1 MTIRRLRHAVADLP
15 DYLRWAAEG
24 AWILAL
30 SYFIAYLETL
40 AVSNVGGKTIPC
52 LLLFSVCLTM
62 HKSG

>member
-40 AVSNVGGKTIPC
+40 AVSNVGGKTI
-52 LLLFSVCLTM
+52 LN
-62 HKSG
+62 HA